1 MYRIVLYQLI
11 RFALLYLIIIII
23 IIIIIIYQ
31 SVNQLLD
38 FGARGLIAEGLV
50 FSFIITT

>member
-11 RFALLYLIIIII
+11 RFASLYLIII

-38 FGARGLIAEGLV
+38 FGARGLIAEGLI
-50 FSFIITT
+50 FSFITTM